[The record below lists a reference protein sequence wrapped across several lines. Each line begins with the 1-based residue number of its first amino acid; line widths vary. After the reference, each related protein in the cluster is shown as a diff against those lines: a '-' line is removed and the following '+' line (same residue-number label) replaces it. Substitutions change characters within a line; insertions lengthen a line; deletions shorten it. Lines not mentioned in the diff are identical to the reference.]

1 MMQRSEPG
9 AQKTDFRLVQ
19 SYIPFA
25 EMITRA
31 VLFTA
36 LALQIRGLVSGHV
49 FLTLTFLIVY
59 VDLLCHASTHSS
71 AVGMHLVPVA
81 FMLTT
86 ADRESVLPV
95 PYKMHLA
102 LDALWACVCVAH
114 YACSMMRVHSPYLW
128 PRIALIAVSVL
139 LHMPSTA
146 YDMTQGE
153 VYVRVFLFYTFCFVH
168 YHVFSARVPYDNH
181 THTLLGPNVN
191 LYILFVHPHVV
202 LLALVGTCCVVCTM
216 HFEDCRLHKRE
227 DCASAPAPK
236 EAAPAPT
243 PDREMQ
249 ELMLELR
256 AAQGSR
262 V

>member
-49 FLTLTFLIVY
+49 FLTLMFLIVY

-86 ADRESVLPV
+86 AHRESVLPV

-128 PRIALIAVSVL
+128 LRIAVIAASVL

-153 VYVRVFLFYTFCFVH
+153 VYLRVLLFYTFCFVH

-191 LYILFVHPHVV
+191 LYVVFVHPYV
-202 LLALVGTCCVVCTM
+202 LVLSIAAKCCIFCRLY
-216 HFEDCRLHKRE
+216 FEDSGHKRDDNE
-227 DCASAPAPK
+227 RTGVPVSSGASS
-236 EAAPAPT
+236 EQ
-243 PDREMQ
+243 ELH

-256 AAQGSR
+256 AAQSGK

>member
-1 MMQRSEPG
+1 MQRGEPG
-9 AQKTDFRLVQ
+9 GQKTDFRLVQ

-59 VDLLCHASTHSS
+59 VDLLFHASTQSS

-86 ADRESVLPV
+86 ADRESVLPI
-95 PYKMHLA
+95 PHKMHLA

-114 YACSMMRVHSPYLW
+114 YTCSMMRVHSPYLW
-128 PRIALIAVSVL
+128 LRVALIAVSVL
-139 LHMPSTA
+139 MHMPSTA
-146 YDMTQGE
+146 YDMTHGE
-153 VYVRVFLFYTFCFVH
+153 VYVRIFLFYTFCFVH

-191 LYILFVHPHVV
+191 LYILFVHPNVV
-202 LLALVGTCCVVCTM
+202 LLAMLGKCCVICKM
-216 HFEDCRLHKRE
+216 HFEDCRPYHRE
-227 DCASAPAPK
+227 DCASAPAAK
-236 EAAPAPT
+236 EAAAT

-249 ELMLELR
+249 ELMMELR
-256 AAQGSR
+256 AAQSGSR

>member
-1 MMQRSEPG
+1 
-9 AQKTDFRLVQ
+9 
-19 SYIPFA
+19 
-25 EMITRA
+25 
-31 VLFTA
+31 
-36 LALQIRGLVSGHV
+36 
-49 FLTLTFLIVY
+49 
-59 VDLLCHASTHSS
+59 
-71 AVGMHLVPVA
+71 
-81 FMLTT
+81 
-86 ADRESVLPV
+86 
-95 PYKMHLA
+95 
-102 LDALWACVCVAH
+102 
-114 YACSMMRVHSPYLW
+114 MMRVHSPYLW

-236 EAAPAPT
+236 DAAPAPT

>member
-1 MMQRSEPG
+1 MQRGEPG
-9 AQKTDFRLVQ
+9 GQKTDFRLVQ

-59 VDLLCHASTHSS
+59 VDLLFHASTQSS
-71 AVGMHLVPVA
+71 AVGMHLVHVA

-86 ADRESVLPV
+86 ADRESVLPI
-95 PYKMHLA
+95 PHKMHLA

-114 YACSMMRVHSPYLW
+114 YTCSMMRVHSPYLW
-128 PRIALIAVSVL
+128 LRVALIAVSVL
-139 LHMPSTA
+139 MHMPSTA
-146 YDMTQGE
+146 YDMTHGE
-153 VYVRVFLFYTFCFVH
+153 VYVRIFLFYTFCFVH

-191 LYILFVHPHVV
+191 LYILFVHPNVV
-202 LLALVGTCCVVCTM
+202 LLAMLGKCCVICKM
-216 HFEDCRLHKRE
+216 HFEDCRPYHRE
-227 DCASAPAPK
+227 DCASAPTAK
-236 EAAPAPT
+236 EAAAP

-249 ELMLELR
+249 ELMMELR
-256 AAQGSR
+256 AAQSGSR

>member
-1 MMQRSEPG
+1 MQRGEPG
-9 AQKTDFRLVQ
+9 GQKTDFRLVQ

-59 VDLLCHASTHSS
+59 VDLLFHVSTQSS

-86 ADRESVLPV
+86 ADRESVLPI
-95 PYKMHLA
+95 PHKMHLA

-114 YACSMMRVHSPYLW
+114 YTCSMMRVHSPYLW
-128 PRIALIAVSVL
+128 LRVALIAVSVL
-139 LHMPSTA
+139 MHMPSTA
-146 YDMTQGE
+146 YDMTHGE
-153 VYVRVFLFYTFCFVH
+153 VYVRIFLFYTFCFVH

-191 LYILFVHPHVV
+191 LYILFVHPNVV
-202 LLALVGTCCVVCTM
+202 LLAMLGKCCVICKM
-216 HFEDCRLHKRE
+216 HFEDCRPYHRE
-227 DCASAPAPK
+227 DCASAPAAK
-236 EAAPAPT
+236 EAAAT

-249 ELMLELR
+249 ELMMELR
-256 AAQGSR
+256 AAQSGSR

>member
-1 MMQRSEPG
+1 MMQRGEQGGP
-9 AQKTDFRLVQ
+9 KTDFRLVQ
-19 SYIPFA
+19 SYMPFA

-36 LALQIRGLVSGHV
+36 LALQIRGAVSGHV
-49 FLTLTFLIVY
+49 FLTLTFLLVY
-59 VDLLCHASTHSS
+59 VDMLFHAAVQSS

-86 ADRESVLPV
+86 ADRESVLPI
-95 PYKMHLA
+95 PHKMHLA
-102 LDALWACVCVAH
+102 LDALWASVCVVH
-114 YACSMMRVHSPYLW
+114 YTCNMMRVHSPYLW
-128 PRIALIAVSVL
+128 LRVALIAASVI

-146 YDMTQGE
+146 YDMTPGE
-153 VYVRVFLFYTFCFVH
+153 VYVRIFVFYTFCFVH

-202 LLALVGTCCVVCTM
+202 LLAVLGTCCVICKM
-216 HFEDCRLHKRE
+216 HFEDCRLYKRE
-227 DCASAPAPK
+227 AGESAPPAK
-236 EAAPAPT
+236 EAPAA

-249 ELMLELR
+249 ELMMELR
-256 AAQGSR
+256 AAQSGR